1 MQQEALQMVDTG
13 SYVYITDQAT
23 LEYIAAVQCE
33 KYVMTD
39 IIFNIQGL
47 AFALSKKQSLLGAN
61 QSDVSNIRSWYD

>member
-1 MQQEALQMVDTG
+1 MQQQALQMVDAG
-13 SYVYITDQAT
+13 GYAYITDQAT

-47 AFALSKKQSLLGAN
+47 AFALSKNNPYLEPIN
-61 QSDVSNIRSWYD
+61 QM